1 MFSLA
6 PYRLSISVG
15 GVNQRLAFDANESEV
30 GTWFFD
36 FFSKLS
42 NAVKGLPDKRL
53 MRIER
58 IEANADLTFVC
69 AIVHTGEYGFESK
82 LYDSEE
88 SKVKHKRSVTEA
100 ELIPFFVSIATP
112 KDAEWG
118 VVTLQRF
125 KNYGIRDFISP
136 ALIDTF
142 EREKKAKMALERLV
156 PETFVQQ
163 LYNDSSI
170 KAMKFVRYSLPDDI
184 ANALGKDLYTPHVQ
198 EVEIVVKAKRK
209 GFLPKMGGFADVIAG
224 KKNYSDVVAIQDW
237 DYDAIKLEME
247 FAGRRRTIE
256 LGKPYKATPNMDITE
271 EVATGPDGHPVW
283 EDLIAVSATFSGE
296 LMSHA
301 DHKVVIDAKMTKSL
315 IADPLPVAQAQP
327 AEGGALEP
335 APAQVEAGA

>member
-15 GVNQRLAFDANESEV
+15 GDIQRLAFDADASEV
-30 GTWFFD
+30 GAWFFN

-42 NAVKGLPDKRL
+42 DAVKGLPDKRL
-53 MRIER
+53 MRVER
-58 IEANADLTFVC
+58 IETNADLTFVC

-88 SKVKHKRSVTEA
+88 SKIKHNRSVTEA
-100 ELIPFFVSIATP
+100 ELIPFFVSIAVP

-125 KNYGIRDFISP
+125 KNYGIRDFIAP

-142 EREKKAKMALERLV
+142 EHEKKAKMSLERLV
-156 PETFVQQ
+156 PATFVQQ
-163 LYNDSSI
+163 LYNDASI

-198 EVEIVVKAKRK
+198 EVELVVKAKRK
-209 GFLPKMGGFADVIAG
+209 GVLPKIAGLAEVIAG
-224 KKNYSDVVAIQDW
+224 TKNYSDVVAIQDW
-237 DYDAIKLEME
+237 DYDAIKLEMD

-256 LGKPYKATPNMDITE
+256 LGKPYKATPNLDITE
-271 EVATGPDGHPVW
+271 EVGTGPDGHPVW
-283 EDLIAVSATFSGE
+283 EHLVAISATFSGE

-301 DHKVVIDAKMTKSL
+301 DHKVVIDTKLTKSL
-315 IADPLPVAQAQP
+315 IAAPLPMAEGQP
-327 AEGGALEP
+327 ADAVAAEP
-335 APAQVEAGA
+335 APAQAEAGA

>member
-15 GVNQRLAFDANESEV
+15 GVNHRLAFNENESEV
-30 GTWFFD
+30 GAWFFD

-69 AIVHTGEYGFESK
+69 AIVHTGEYGFESR
-82 LYDSEE
+82 LYDSAE
-88 SKVKHKRSVTEA
+88 SKIKHKRSVTEA
-100 ELIPFFVSIATP
+100 ELIPFFVSIAAP

-156 PETFVQQ
+156 PATFVQQ
-163 LYNDSSI
+163 LYNDASI
-170 KAMKFVRYSLPDDI
+170 KAMKFVRYSLPEDI

-209 GFLPKMGGFADVIAG
+209 GFLPKKLGFADLITG
-224 KKNYSDVVAIQDW
+224 KKNYADVVAIQDW

-256 LGKPYKATPNMDITE
+256 LGKPYKATPNLDISE
-271 EVATGPDGHPVW
+271 EVKTGPDGHPVW
-283 EDLIAVSATFSGE
+283 DDLVAVSATFSGE

-301 DHKVVIDAKMTKSL
+301 DHKVVIDSKLTKSL
-315 IADPLPVAQAQP
+315 IAEPLPMAQDQP
-327 AEGGALEP
+327 GEPGAVEPVP
-335 APAQVEAGA
+335 APLGVGA